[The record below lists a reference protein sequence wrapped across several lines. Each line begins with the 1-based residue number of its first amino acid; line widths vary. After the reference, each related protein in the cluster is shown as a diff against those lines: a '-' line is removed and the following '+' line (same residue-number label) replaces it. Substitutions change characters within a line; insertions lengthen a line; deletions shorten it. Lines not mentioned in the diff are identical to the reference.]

1 MMDADVLAMVRVI
14 ASELDTIDDNT
25 VLQYIDFAKTF
36 VSERRFGPMYEKAL
50 AFYAAHLLTLKSI
63 TAANGATDAALTAG
77 AVTSEREGDLQ
88 RTYDYSSG
96 SSSSL
101 LSKTVY
107 GKQYLELLKMCIV
120 PVITRR
126 G

>member
-1 MMDADVLAMVRVI
+1 MDADVLAMVRVV

-63 TAANGATDAALTAG
+63 TAANGATDATLTAG
-77 AVTSEREGDLQ
+77 AVTSEREGDLY
-88 RTYDYSSG
+88 RAYDYSG